1 MRVHYSCLRLPT
13 PPLPPHVHPHH
24 SVTPSGWFCGRFY
37 SFFVVYGVFFLFLF
51 AKLHKYNDTLATS
64 VAQCRCH
71 HPPVLRSV
79 RLGFGKSWIRSLVLL
94 KSTMW
99 CVPVFGYVC
108 ILYVNGKRCVHTA
121 CLGWYF
127 VRISLVYGYSGG
139 YVFYSYSSYNKSQQD
154 ALFLNFILIYNSTC
168 FGETY
173 CPSPGVLILYSQQ
186 LVFVIL
192 VMLTV
197 S

>member
-1 MRVHYSCLRLPT
+1 MFLRSRLALSRVQHWSLLQCPVINQCVASMRVHYSCLRLPT

-94 KSTMW
+94 KSTM
-99 CVPVFGYVC
+99 
-108 ILYVNGKRCVHTA
+108 
-121 CLGWYF
+121 
-127 VRISLVYGYSGG
+127 
-139 YVFYSYSSYNKSQQD
+139 
-154 ALFLNFILIYNSTC
+154 
-168 FGETY
+168 
-173 CPSPGVLILYSQQ
+173 
-186 LVFVIL
+186 
-192 VMLTV
+192 
-197 S
+197 